1 MLRAHLFEVLPF
13 GTKAAIVLACLAL
26 VAFQPAA
33 AWAQAAPAAAP
44 AATAPAAASATAAK
58 KGVLAPQEVT
68 LNTRDGVELSATY
81 FPSSRGKE
89 AVPVIL
95 VPALNGSQADY
106 KDMAVYLQSQGHA
119 VLTVDLRG
127 QGGSKKMKVA
137 DKIIELKLDTMP
149 ADQYYNMVRIDMERV
164 KAYLME
170 KNNAGELNIEMLC
183 VVGAEMGAI
192 VAMEWA
198 RMDWSWPILATGK
211 QGQDVRALVLISPVV
226 AIKYFKLGPVLSF
239 PPVMRDLSVLI
250 LVGRQDSKAYREA
263 QRLHSTFKKFHPDV
277 PADERA
283 ERQSLFYGRLDT
295 SLQGSKLL
303 GAKGLNVEKTI
314 DDFITLRLVNKAKDF
329 PWKPRNKP

>member
-1 MLRAHLFEVLPF
+1 M
-13 GTKAAIVLACLAL
+13 T
-26 VAFQPAA
+26 
-33 AWAQAAPAAAP
+33 
-44 AATAPAAASATAAK
+44 
-58 KGVLAPQEVT
+58 
-68 LNTRDGVELSATY
+68 NDGVELAATF
-81 FPSSRGKE
+81 FPSTRGKE

-95 VPALNGSQADY
+95 VPPLKGSQADY
-106 KDMAVYLQSQGHA
+106 KDLAGYLQAQGHA

-127 QGGSKKMKVA
+127 QGGSKKVKAA
-137 DKIIELKLDTMP
+137 DRVIDLNIDTMS
-149 ADQYYNMVRIDMERV
+149 ADNYYRMVTTDMERF
-164 KAYLME
+164 KAFLME
-170 KNNAGELNIEMLC
+170 RHNAGELNIELLC
-183 VVGAEMGAI
+183 VVGAEMGSI